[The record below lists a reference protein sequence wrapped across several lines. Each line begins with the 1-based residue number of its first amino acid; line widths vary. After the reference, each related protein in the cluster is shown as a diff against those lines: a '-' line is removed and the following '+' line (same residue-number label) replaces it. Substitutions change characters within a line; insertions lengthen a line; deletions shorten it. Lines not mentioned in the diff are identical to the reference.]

1 MEFYNIIEKL
11 QCEDFYFANLTY
23 SKGWNTLGPRTEAAD
38 AISFLIEQNKTKCIK
53 SSLDHLGYSTVFIRG
68 C

>member
-11 QCEDFYFANLTY
+11 QCEDFYFANLNY

-38 AISFLIEQNKTKCIK
+38 AISFFIRTKQNKM
-53 SSLDHLGYSTVFIRG
+53 H
-68 C
+68 